1 MIGKLLIPEIKELI
15 ENKQWD
21 TLKKFL
27 EDPYPSDIADLIQ
40 DFDEVSAAV
49 LFRLLSKESAF
60 DVFAEMEPEFQG
72 GILKQ
77 MSSQYIKE
85 IISELEPD
93 VRTKLFEELP
103 GNLTQNLLN
112 LLPAEERKEA
122 LAVLA
127 YPENSVGR
135 LITPDYIAVRPDWK
149 VEKVFIHIR
158 RREKDAETI
167 DRIYI
172 VNDEW
177 RLLDDIPVKRF
188 IFADPQQKV
197 KALMDGRF
205 ISLSAYEDQEVAIRI
220 MKKYNL
226 VALPVTDSGTTM
238 IGIVTIDD
246 IMDVMEEETTEDFHK
261 TAAVAPLEKNY
272 TASSPLYLYK
282 KRVPWLLFL
291 LIAGFLSSSVIAHYE
306 NSIQLVIV
314 LAFFIPVLTGAGGN
328 TASQAAAIVIRAL
341 ALGEIDFKDW
351 FRVIKKEV
359 ITGILLALTLG
370 VILFLW
376 GTIWKGG
383 TQIGIVVGLSMIGII
398 LWANLIGSLLPIIL
412 TKLKLDPA
420 VISSPFLATLLDA
433 SGLLLYFSIAKIIL
447 Q

>member
-15 ENKQWD
+15 KNKRWD

-27 EDPYPSDIADLIQ
+27 EDSYPSDIADLIQ
-40 DFDEVSAAV
+40 DFDEVESAV
-49 LFRLLSKESAF
+49 LFRLLSREAAF

-72 GILKQ
+72 SILKQ

-85 IISELEPD
+85 IIAELEPD
-93 VRTKLFEELP
+93 DRTKLFEELP
-103 GNLTQNLLN
+103 GNFTRDLLD

-122 LAVLA
+122 MAVLA

-135 LITPDYIAVRPDWK
+135 LITPDYVMVRPDWK
-149 VEKVFIHIR
+149 VEKVFVHIR
-158 RREKDAETI
+158 RRGKDAETI

-172 VNDEW
+172 VNDKW

-197 KALMDGRF
+197 ESLMDGRF
-205 ISLSAYEDQEVAIRI
+205 ISLAAYEDQEVAIRI

-226 VALPVTDSGTTM
+226 VALPVTDSESTM

-246 IMDVMEEETTEDFHK
+246 IMDVMEEEATEDFHK

-272 TASSPLYLYK
+272 TASSPFYLYK

-291 LIAGFLSSSVIAHYE
+291 LIAGFLSSSVIAHYKE
-306 NSIQLVIV
+306 SIQMVIA
-314 LAFFIPVLTGAGGN
+314 LAFFIPVLTGSGGN
-328 TASQAAAIVIRAL
+328 TATQAAAIVIRAL
-341 ALGEIDFKDW
+341 AIGELNFKDW
-351 FRVIKKEV
+351 FRVMKREL
-359 ITGILLALTLG
+359 ITGVLLALTLG
-370 VILFLW
+370 IILFLW

-383 TQIGIVVGLSMIGII
+383 QQIGIVVGLSMIGII